1 MKPLPHQLS
10 LKVIH
15 FESRLSVVFFVEVSY
30 LPIKADKVQ
39 TILS

>member
-1 MKPLPHQLS
+1 VMKPLPHQLS

-15 FESRLSVVFFVEVSY
+15 FESRLSVIFFEVSY
-30 LPIKADKVQ
+30 LPIKAGKVQ